1 MGALSAVE
9 AVGGGVG
16 ARRGRVRGWVR
27 DTRRFAGGAGV
38 EAVDG
43 VEEEGGGGGEED
55 VAIGRGASLLAG
67 VCGFR
72 ELEFE
77 LDVFARAEGSEM
89 GILGLPVVRIES
101 DGCHCCGVFCFFSF
115 VFRVA

>member
-16 ARRGRVRGWVR
+16 ARRGRVRGWVC
-27 DTRRFAGGAGV
+27 DTRGFAGGAGV

-67 VCGFR
+67 FCGFGVR
-72 ELEFE
+72 VRVGRVCKSWRVG
-77 LDVFARAEGSEM
+77 DGN
-89 GILGLPVVRIES
+89 IGLTRS
-101 DGCHCCGVFCFFSF
+101 
-115 VFRVA
+115 